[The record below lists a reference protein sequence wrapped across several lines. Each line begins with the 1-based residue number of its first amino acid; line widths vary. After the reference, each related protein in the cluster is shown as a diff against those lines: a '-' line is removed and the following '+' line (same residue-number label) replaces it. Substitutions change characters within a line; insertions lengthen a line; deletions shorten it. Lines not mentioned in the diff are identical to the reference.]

1 MMVGI
6 CTAYGMFQDT
16 ITNRELCG
24 KVGYVLCMVGG
35 GVATNRY
42 VSRLLQSFAGHECCS
57 RLSETNTK
65 WVRGP
70 EMLL

>member
-24 KVGYVLCMVGG
+24 KVGYVRCVWLVEVWLRIAM
-35 GVATNRY
+35 
-42 VSRLLQSFAGHECCS
+42 
-57 RLSETNTK
+57 
-65 WVRGP
+65 
-70 EMLL
+70 

>member
-42 VSRLLQSFAGHECCS
+42 VS
-57 RLSETNTK
+57 
-65 WVRGP
+65 
-70 EMLL
+70 